1 MMALTKTNDKKIDVT
16 PNPFS
21 SYTIITLPEDILRPC
36 SIELF
41 NLDGEKIYSYSNIIS
56 NKFILSGKKFKKGSY
71 FYKVFNLDYS
81 FFTAGK
87 IIIN

>member
-1 MMALTKTNDKKIDVT
+1 MKRKKTDDHIMNVT

-21 SYTIITLPEDILRPC
+21 SYTIVTFPEDIIRPC

-41 NLDGEKIYSYSNIIS
+41 DLNGEKIYSYSNILS
-56 NKFILSGKKFKKGSY
+56 NKFILSGKQFKKGSY

-81 FFTAGK
+81 FFTTGK

>member
-1 MMALTKTNDKKIDVT
+1 MAQTKTDDKSLDVT

-21 SYTIITLPEDILRPC
+21 SYTIVTFPEDILRPC

-41 NLDGEKIYSYSNIIS
+41 NLSGEKVYSYSNIIS
-56 NKFILSGKKFKKGSY
+56 NKFILSGKQFKKGSY

-81 FFTAGK
+81 FFITGK
-87 IIIN
+87 VIIN

>member
-1 MMALTKTNDKKIDVT
+1 MTQTRIYDRMLDIT

-21 SYTIITLPEDILRPC
+21 SYTIITLPDEILRPC

-41 NLDGEKIYSYSNIIS
+41 DMNGEKIYSYSNIIS

-71 FYKVFNLDYS
+71 FYKVFNPDYS
-81 FFTAGK
+81 FLTTGK

>member
-1 MMALTKTNDKKIDVT
+1 MAQSGINDKILDVT
-16 PNPFS
+16 PNPFT
-21 SYTIITLPEDILRPC
+21 SYTIITLPENILRPC

-41 NLDGEKIYSYSNIIS
+41 DLNGDKIYSCSNIIS

-71 FYKVFNLDYS
+71 FYKVFNLDNS
-81 FFTAGK
+81 FFTTGK

>member
-1 MMALTKTNDKKIDVT
+1 MAETRMSDKILEIT

-21 SYTIITLPEDILRPC
+21 SYTIITLPEEILRPC
-36 SIELF
+36 SLELF
-41 NLDGEKIYSYSNIIS
+41 DMNGEKIYSYSNIIS
-56 NKFILSGKKFKKGSY
+56 NKFILSGKRFKKGSY

-81 FFTAGK
+81 FFTTGK

>member
-1 MMALTKTNDKKIDVT
+1 MTQTRIYDRMLDIT

-21 SYTIITLPEDILRPC
+21 SYTIITLPDEILRPC

-41 NLDGEKIYSYSNIIS
+41 DMNGEKIYSYSNIIS

-81 FFTAGK
+81 FLTTGK

>member
-1 MMALTKTNDKKIDVT
+1 MAQTKTGDKTLDVT

-21 SYTIITLPEDILRPC
+21 SYTIVTFPEDILRPC

-41 NLDGEKIYSYSNIIS
+41 DLNGDKIYSYSNIIS
-56 NKFILSGKKFKKGSY
+56 NKFILSGKQLKKGSY
-71 FYKVFNLDYS
+71 YYKVFNLDYS
-81 FFTAGK
+81 FFTTGK

>member
-1 MMALTKTNDKKIDVT
+1 MAQTKNSDKILEIT
-16 PNPFS
+16 PNPFT
-21 SYTIITLPEDILRPC
+21 SYTIITLPEEIVRPC

-41 NLDGEKIYSYSNIIS
+41 DLNGEKIYSYSNIIS

-81 FFTAGK
+81 FFITGK

>member
-1 MMALTKTNDKKIDVT
+1 MARTKTDDKILDVT

-21 SYTIITLPEDILRPC
+21 SYAIVTFPEDIMRPC

-41 NLDGEKIYSYSNIIS
+41 DLNGEKIYSYSNIIS

-81 FFTAGK
+81 FFTTGK

>member
-1 MMALTKTNDKKIDVT
+1 MTQTKNSDKILDVT
-16 PNPFS
+16 PNPFT
-21 SYTIITLPEDILRPC
+21 SYTIITLPEEILRPC

-41 NLDGEKIYSYSNIIS
+41 DLNGEKIYSYSNIIS

-81 FFTAGK
+81 FFTTGK